1 MRPAQPPPRQ
11 AEPARFRGAN
21 SAEATDALP
30 ARRAVAKNAARMQE
44 ATNKAAPANGAATG
58 PTPAAAGDG
67 DGDGAAATTVGRKTH
82 VRAVSAHL
90 AAPHGAPWRLAAPQ
104 KAGARRAAAAAPE
117 KKERPRAAPAQKPR
131 SRQTERA
138 EAACDEVRAVVCS
151 VKIGAETADLRNDK
165 AVGARAATREG
176 AATSLCCRGNAK
188 AGTSSSSHRIDTR
201 AEHAVRQSRRSAHSD
216 ATGRD
221 AGVPAVP
228 SHSVRAR
235 QGRTMARGPSDGKL
249 GTKGRRGQRECGRV
263 SPTSLA
269 TRRYSSTSRRRH
281 RYHDCVAASA
291 ITHRERKCK
300 AGIELNDETC
310 IAVGHANGT
319 LAPAKRRR

>member
-1 MRPAQPPPRQ
+1 MRPVQPPLRQ

-138 EAACDEVRAVVCS
+138 EAACDERSTFAGAGECTANICPTACNGVVR
-151 VKIGAETADLRNDK
+151 LRLRVRVPAGD
-165 AVGARAATREG
+165 AATNMR
-176 AATSLCCRGNAK
+176 
-188 AGTSSSSHRIDTR
+188 D
-201 AEHAVRQSRRSAHSD
+201 RS
-216 ATGRD
+216 G
-221 AGVPAVP
+221 PA
-228 SHSVRAR
+228 
-235 QGRTMARGPSDGKL
+235 
-249 GTKGRRGQRECGRV
+249 
-263 SPTSLA
+263 
-269 TRRYSSTSRRRH
+269 
-281 RYHDCVAASA
+281 
-291 ITHRERKCK
+291 
-300 AGIELNDETC
+300 
-310 IAVGHANGT
+310 IA
-319 LAPAKRRR
+319 PR